1 MTAALS
7 ERKPATEE
15 ISGLI
20 ERVTFHNQ
28 ESGLCPMPCALC
40 LKTQG
45 PPGGDHGHRV
55 AALGNRWGM
64 AGCRGLVGRNK
75 EHGPQFKANT
85 MKTVPPT
92 TVSLS
97 VECVDFGI
105 FIPHLPLMCRPLF
118 PLNSRLRTCRTLRLP
133 SGSARVVG
141 LQPSQ
146 YGPVGRNGEPA
157 LSAGGGDLAME

>member
-1 MTAALS
+1 
-7 ERKPATEE
+7 
-15 ISGLI
+15 
-20 ERVTFHNQ
+20 V
-28 ESGLCPMPCALC
+28 PCALC

-92 TVSLS
+92 TVSSS
-97 VECVDFGI
+97 VECVDFGV

-133 SGSARVVG
+133 SGKRARRRLAAVAVR
-141 LQPSQ
+141 S
-146 YGPVGRNGEPA
+146 RRKNGEPA